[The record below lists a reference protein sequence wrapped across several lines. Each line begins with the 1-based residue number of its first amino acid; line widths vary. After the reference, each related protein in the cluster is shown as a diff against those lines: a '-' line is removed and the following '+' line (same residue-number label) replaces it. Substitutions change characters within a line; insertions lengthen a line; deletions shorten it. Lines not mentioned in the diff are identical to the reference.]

1 MCIIIHSSMAV
12 PVVGT
17 LLTVL
22 LLSICITIHF
32 IIRSRIGFTH
42 IHILTTPQI
51 FQVYLPTSLLIV
63 HKYPLFLIVH
73 SRKWNCITMSVCKY
87 KRALII
93 S

>member
-1 MCIIIHSSMAV
+1 MAI
-12 PVVGT
+12 PVVSI
-17 LLTVL
+17 LLTVS
-22 LLSICITIHF
+22 LLSICITIDF
-32 IIRSRIGFTH
+32 IIRSHIGLH
-42 IHILTTPQI
+42 IYILTTPQI